1 MEPSRRVLIVE
12 DDAHIAELLRMHLR
26 DEGYAVEHAADGHEG
41 MRRLEEGGWDALVLD
56 LMLPGVD
63 GLEICK
69 RARGMARYTPIIIT
83 SARSSEVHRIL
94 GLELGADDYPGQ
106 ALLDAGAGG
115 EGTGAAARSDAL
127 ARNARMDAGTL
138 ELHGL
143 AIDPVARTALLDGR
157 ALDLTPREFDL
168 LHFFARH
175 PDKVYSRLDL
185 LNQVWGYQHEGYEH
199 TVNTHINRL
208 RTKIEDDPSEPRR
221 ILTVWGAATSSPP
234 RRRRGMIKRLSL
246 TQRLSAVFALLLLAC
261 CGASAW
267 LQMAANAR
275 YEQEVVQRL
284 SGGLAGHI
292 AGANELMDAQGWK
305 PEAVR
310 ALFDKLMAVNPAVEV
325 TCWTWTAALSAMP
338 RRRASSSWTVSTWR
352 RCGALAGGML
362 PIMGDDPR
370 NAGARKV
377 FSVAGAG
384 RRQGHRLRLR
394 GAAGPGPRRAGHG
407 RVAQHRAAHHA
418 VVDRA
423 GGAAGPGRRPGRL
436 RPDHARCAADA
447 RGAGLRR
454 WRQRRAGGA
463 GGWRQG

>member
-1 MEPSRRVLIVE
+1 MLELVARVR
-12 DDAHIAELLRMHLR
+12 ALLR
-26 DEGYAVEHAADGHEG
+26 
-41 MRRLEEGGWDALVLD
+41 
-56 LMLPGVD
+56 
-63 GLEICK
+63 
-69 RARGMARYTPIIIT
+69 
-83 SARSSEVHRIL
+83 
-94 GLELGADDYPGQ
+94 
-106 ALLDAGAGG
+106 
-115 EGTGAAARSDAL
+115 RSDAL
-127 ARNARMDAGTL
+127 ARNAHGRRHAG
-138 ELHGL
+138 
-143 AIDPVARTALLDGR
+143 AARPGHRSGGAHRALDGR

-199 TVNTHINRL
+199 TVNTHQPAAHQDR
-208 RTKIEDDPSEPRR
+208 DDPSEPRPSSPSG
-221 ILTVWGAATSSPP
+221 GAATSSPP
-234 RRRRGMIKRLSL
+234 RRGRGMIKRLSL

-325 TCWTWTAALSAMP
+325 YLLDLDGRVVGDAAPPPAQAGP
-338 RRRASSSWTVSTWR
+338 CRPGAAA
-352 RCGALAGGML
+352 ALAGGML

-370 NAGARKV
+370 NAGAQR
-377 FSVAGAG
+377 SSAW
-384 RRQGHRLRLR
+384 RRRAPAAGHRLRLR

-407 RVAQHRAAHHA
+407 RVAQPCCAPRC
-418 VVDRA
+418 
-423 GGAAGPGRRPGRL
+423 GRSRWW
-436 RPDHARCAADA
+436 RCWAWWPA
-447 RGAGLRR
+447 
-454 WRQRRAGGA
+454 WPPSP
-463 GGWRQG
+463 

>member
-1 MEPSRRVLIVE
+1 M
-12 DDAHIAELLRMHLR
+12 
-26 DEGYAVEHAADGHEG
+26 
-41 MRRLEEGGWDALVLD
+41 
-56 LMLPGVD
+56 
-63 GLEICK
+63 
-69 RARGMARYTPIIIT
+69 
-83 SARSSEVHRIL
+83 
-94 GLELGADDYPGQ
+94 
-106 ALLDAGAGG
+106 
-115 EGTGAAARSDAL
+115 
-127 ARNARMDAGTL
+127 
-138 ELHGL
+138 
-143 AIDPVARTALLDGR
+143 ARTALLDGR

-221 ILTVWGAATSSPP
+221 ILTVWGAAV
-234 RRRRGMIKRLSL
+234 RRHAGRRGMIKRLSL

-325 TCWTWTAALSAMP
+325 YLLDLDGRVVGDAAPPGQLLDRVDLAP
-338 RRRASSSWTVSTWR
+338 R
-352 RCGALAGGML
+352 
-362 PIMGDDPR
+362 
-370 NAGARKV
+370 GARWPAACCPSWATIRATPARAR
-377 FSVAGAG
+377 FSAGAG
-384 RRQGHRLRLR
+384 GGKDIGYVYVVLQGQAHDELAMAVSRSTVLRTTL
-394 GAAGPGPRRAGHG
+394 
-407 RVAQHRAAHHA
+407 
-418 VVDRA
+418 VDRA

-436 RPDHARCAADA
+436 RPDHAAARADA
-447 RGAGLRR
+447 RCGPSTVATAARWRR
-454 WRQRRAGGA
+454 WRMAAGIATRTVARMAPGRRSRRRRDRRAAAQLRADGPPHLGA
-463 GGWRQG
+463 MARADAPGPAAP